1 MKNRMTTMVL
11 AIVFSAFTYAQSPLP
26 KVYDESVNPL
36 EQIDQALAKA
46 RAQQKHVIVQLG
58 GNWCSWCLLL
68 ADYITRDSVVS
79 KAIADNYVYIHV
91 NYHPRKSKAAEQL
104 QMTRALLKRLGNPVR
119 FGFPVLVVLDEE
131 GHVLH
136 TQDSGMLEEGKGY
149 HQGRVL
155 QFLRNWTHEAVKKAK
170 DEL

>member
-1 MKNRMTTMVL
+1 M
-11 AIVFSAFTYAQSPLP
+11 
-26 KVYDESVNPL
+26 
-36 EQIDQALAKA
+36 
-46 RAQQKHVIVQLG
+46 
-58 GNWCSWCLLL
+58 
-68 ADYITRDSVVS
+68 
-79 KAIADNYVYIHV
+79 
-91 NYHPRKSKAAEQL
+91 
-104 QMTRALLKRLGNPVR
+104 
-119 FGFPVLVVLDEE
+119 LVVLDEE

>member
-1 MKNRMTTMVL
+1 
-11 AIVFSAFTYAQSPLP
+11 
-26 KVYDESVNPL
+26 
-36 EQIDQALAKA
+36 
-46 RAQQKHVIVQLG
+46 VQLG
-58 GNWCSWCLLL
+58 GNWCPWCLLL